1 MSALIPIREDDGRQA
16 VSGRDLHAF
25 LGLGRDYTTWFKSM
39 VEYGFTEGE
48 DFTPVRGESPGDR

>member
-25 LGLGRDYTTWFKSM
+25 LEIEVNDDSA
-39 VEYGFTEGE
+39 VA
-48 DFTPVRGESPGDR
+48 S